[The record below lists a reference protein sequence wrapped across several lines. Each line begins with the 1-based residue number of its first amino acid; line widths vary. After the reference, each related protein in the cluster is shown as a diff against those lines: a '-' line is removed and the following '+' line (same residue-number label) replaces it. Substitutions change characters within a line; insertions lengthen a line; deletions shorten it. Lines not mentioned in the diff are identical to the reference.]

1 MKAFET
7 LSNVQAENV
16 NRIAFLYTLN
26 FNKTNFI
33 VRENVEI

>member
-7 LSNVQAENV
+7 LSNVQAESIK
-16 NRIAFLYTLN
+16 RIAFLHTLN
-26 FNKTNFI
+26 FNKTNSI

>member
-1 MKAFET
+1 MKAFESLT
-7 LSNVQAENV
+7 TMQTDSVK
-16 NRIAFLYTLN
+16 RIAFLYTLN